1 VNVAVELPL
10 PGAAMEDGSNP
21 TVTPVGA
28 PVADSAMAES
38 NPFNAAVV
46 MVEVPVEPATAV
58 AAVPEI
64 EKSGAAV
71 TVRLTV
77 VLCVSPPPVPVMVIG

>member
-1 VNVAVELPL
+1 LKF
-10 PGAAMEDGSNP
+10 

-28 PVADSAMAES
+28 PVADSAIAEL
-38 NPFNAAVV
+38 NPFNAVVV
-46 MVEVPVEPATAV
+46 MVEVPVEPAAAV

-71 TVRLTV
+71 TVRFTAAV
-77 VLCVSPPPVPVMVIG
+77 